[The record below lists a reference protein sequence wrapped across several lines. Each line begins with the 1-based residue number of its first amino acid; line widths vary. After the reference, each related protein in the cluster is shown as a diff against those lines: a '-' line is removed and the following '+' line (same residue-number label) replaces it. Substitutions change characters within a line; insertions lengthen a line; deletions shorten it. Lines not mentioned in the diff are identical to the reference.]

1 LVRAREIATVVP
13 DDPGGHPAGN
23 TAVGELR
30 GPRFLTDP
38 DGLKSVIHDIARAH
52 GFDVAG
58 VVRPDAL
65 GDAKRHLGEFLAA
78 GAQGDMHW
86 MEDAE
91 RRGDPRVLWPDV
103 RSIVMLGVNYGPG
116 EDPLGI
122 LSERTRGAISVYAR
136 GDDYHE
142 VIKPRL
148 KAVARAILA
157 RAGGDV
163 KVFVDTAAVM
173 EKPLAA
179 AAGLGWQG
187 KHTNLVSREFGSW
200 LFLGAIFTTLELP
213 PDAPEQDH
221 CGTCRA
227 CLDVCPTEA
236 FPAPYKLDARR
247 CISYLT
253 IEHKGPIPHELRPRM
268 GNRIYGCD
276 DCLAVCP
283 WNKFAQRG
291 REAKLAARAVLAAPH
306 LADLARFDDRA
317 FRALFAKTTIKRT
330 GRDRFVRNVLI
341 AIGNSGDA
349 TLAAEAERLV
359 SDPAP
364 VVRGAAIWALGRLAP
379 QRLPAL
385 ATQRRASEA
394 DPTVAH
400 EWAIA
405 LGEAA

>member
-1 LVRAREIATVVP
+1 
-13 DDPGGHPAGN
+13 
-23 TAVGELR
+23 
-30 GPRFLTDP
+30 
-38 DGLKSVIHDIARAH
+38 
-52 GFDVAG
+52 
-58 VVRPDAL
+58 
-65 GDAKRHLGEFLAA
+65 
-78 GAQGDMHW
+78 MHW
-86 MEDAE
+86 MENAE

-103 RSIVMLGVNYGPG
+103 RSIVMLGVNYGPD
-116 EDPLGI
+116 EDPLA
-122 LSERTRGAISVYAR
+122 LLAQRTRGAISVYAR

-142 VIKPRL
+142 IIKPRL
-148 KAVARAILA
+148 KAVARALLA

-200 LFLGAIFTTLELP
+200 LFLGAIFTTLELL
-213 PDAPEQDH
+213 PDAPEQDY
-221 CGTCRA
+221 CGSCRA
-227 CLDVCPTEA
+227 CLDVCPTDA

-253 IEHKGPIPHELRPRM
+253 IEHKGPIPHDLRPHM

-291 REAKLAARAVLAAPH
+291 REAKLSARAALAAPQ
-306 LADLARFDDRA
+306 LADLARLDDRA

-349 TLAAEAERLV
+349 ALAAEAERLV
-359 SDPAP
+359 GDPAP
-364 VVRGAAIWALGRLAP
+364 LVRGAAIWALGRLAP
-379 QRLPAL
+379 QRLAAL
-385 ATQRRASEA
+385 AVQRRGSETDAS
-394 DPTVAH
+394 VKH
-400 EWAIA
+400 EWAVA